1 MGIMETQHHETT
13 APLRRCWL
21 GRAILLAIEHAGITQ
36 LQAARGARMTNGALS
51 HTISGARRASPETMR
66 ALTVSPA
73 WIRTGDGV
81 RVMIG
86 HLRDEM
92 QRAGM
97 ASDAIALYPRPSTHT
112 DGSVRASL
120 RILADHADD
129 PDLAALLI
137 DLAGIVSRAVQASAW
152 EVDPQ
157 AAEDHAEYSGFAKR
171 TTKTSQKRK
180 RGADKNGGNEP
191 KTN

>member
-1 MGIMETQHHETT
+1 METQHHETT

-36 LQAARGARMTNGALS
+36 LQAARGASMTNGALS

-97 ASDAIALYPRPSTHT
+97 ATDAIALYPRPSTHT
-112 DGSVRASL
+112 DGSVRAAL
-120 RILADHADD
+120 RMLADHADD
-129 PDLAALLI
+129 PDLAALLL
-137 DLAGIVSRAVQASAW
+137 DLAGIVSRAVQASAMD
-152 EVDPQ
+152 VDPH
-157 AAEDHAEYSGFAKR
+157 AAEDHAEYSGFEKRNAKP
-171 TTKTSQKRK
+171 SQKRK
-180 RGADKNGGNEP
+180 RGLAENSKNTP
-191 KTN
+191 KTGDK

>member
-1 MGIMETQHHETT
+1 METQHHETT

-36 LQAARGARMTNGALS
+36 LQAARGASMTNGALS

-97 ASDAIALYPRPSTHT
+97 ATDAITLYPRPSTHT
-112 DGSVRASL
+112 DGSVRAAL
-120 RILADHADD
+120 RMLADHADD

-137 DLAGIVSRAVQASAW
+137 DLAGIVSRAVQASAL
-152 EVDPQ
+152 EADPQ
-157 AAEDHAEYSGFAKR
+157 AAEEHAEYSGFAKR
-171 TTKTSQKRK
+171 TAKPSQNRK
-180 RGADKNGGNEP
+180 RDATENIKNAP
-191 KTN
+191 KTENK